1 MVGWRFT
8 WDSTYVELPEGAIG
22 DVTDDNP
29 ADINESKNPGNL
41 PWVIGLGRKGRK
53 LTTEGLL
60 YVAGQTRTQLK
71 TTYLDPLRGRIGK
84 TVVLSQ
90 SELYDGTWVVENV
103 VPKLKRGFAQ
113 SMELKIVLVQGSNYI
128 IL

>member
-1 MVGWRFT
+1 MPWRFT
-8 WDSTYVELPEGAIG
+8 WDSTYVELPDGSIG

-29 ADINESKNPGNL
+29 GDEQESKNPGNL
-41 PWVIGLGRKGRK
+41 PWIIGLGRKGRK

-60 YVAGQTRTQLK
+60 YVAGQTKSQLK

-90 SELYDGTWVVENV
+90 STLYDGTWVVDNV
-103 VPKLKRGFAQ
+103 VSKEKKGYTMSF
-113 SMELKIVLVQGSNYI
+113 ELKIILMQGSNYI